1 MDKEKAVITVSG
13 KDRKGILAAAATEVA
28 KAGGNIVDVSQSVM
42 DGIFHMAM
50 IIEID
55 ELNVR
60 LVDLQENIVNELP
73 EMQIHVM
80 HEDIFNAMHTI

>member
-28 KAGGNIVDVSQSVM
+28 KAGGNIVNVSQSVM

-55 ELNVR
+55 E
-60 LVDLQENIVNELP
+60 
-73 EMQIHVM
+73 
-80 HEDIFNAMHTI
+80 